1 MQLSSLLGVLRA
13 ARLPVCDPTRPV
25 RALCTDSRK
34 AEPGDLFVCLRG
46 PREDGHRYAADAY
59 ARGCRAFVCEYPP
72 PGLPAEA
79 CVTYVPDSRVALAS
93 LAAAF
98 YGHPEEALTL
108 IGITGTKGKTTT
120 AVMLY
125 RLLLRA
131 GIPVGYIG
139 SLGVWY
145 AGREEEGVNTTPA
158 ITDLCRIF
166 SAMRAAG
173 VRTVVMEVSSQALC
187 CERVAGL
194 TFPLT
199 IYTNLAADHVG
210 EGEHPDHAHYRA
222 AKARLFSDFS
232 CRTMVANLDDESA
245 PFMIG
250 GSSARRVLT
259 VSARGDGAADY
270 TAAHIR
276 PVRRGV
282 AFATTFYLCRRGG
295 AEIPVTLP
303 LPGECNVSDALLAL
317 AAAEAYLTEWEGREG
332 DTLRALAYGLCDI
345 RVPGRFETVAI
356 PGTGADFLIDYA
368 HNGFSMAAA
377 IAALRLYAPAH
388 LVCLFGSVGGRTY
401 SRRADLARAACAA
414 DFCIVTSDNPDT
426 ETPEETM
433 REICTVLEENGR
445 EYTAIPD
452 RAQAVRYAVLHARPG
467 DVVLLCGKGQERY
480 QLIDGR
486 RVPFSEKECLL
497 AAGEELA
504 RHAVL

>member
-1 MQLSSLLGVLRA
+1 MQLFSLLGVLRA
-13 ARLPVCDPTRPV
+13 ARLPACDTEYPV
-25 RALCTDSRK
+25 RALCTDSRR
-34 AEPGDLFVCLRG
+34 AGPGDLFICLRG
-46 PREDGHRYAADAY
+46 PREDGHDYAADAY

-72 PGLPAEA
+72 PGIPPEA
-79 CVTYVPDSRVALAS
+79 CVTYVPDSRLALAA
-93 LAAAF
+93 LATAF
-98 YGHPEEALTL
+98 YGHPEEGLTL

-131 GIPVGYIG
+131 GVPVGYIG
-139 SLGVWY
+139 SLGAWY
-145 AGREEEGVNTTPA
+145 AGQEEEAVNTTPA
-158 ITDLCRIF
+158 ITDLCRLF
-166 SAMRAAG
+166 SAMRARG

-250 GSSARRVLT
+250 GSSARRIVT
-259 VSARGDGAADY
+259 VSAHGDPAADFA
-270 TAAHIR
+270 AAHIR
-276 PVRRGV
+276 PLRRGP
-282 AFATTFYLCRRGG
+282 AFATAFCLCRRSGT
-295 AEIPVTLP
+295 EIPVTLP

-317 AAAEAYLTEWEGREG
+317 AAAEAYLSEWEDREG
-332 DTLRALAYGLCDI
+332 DILRALAYGLADVH
-345 RVPGRFETVAI
+345 VPGRFEPVVL

-368 HNGFSMAAA
+368 HNGFSLSAA

-414 DFCIVTSDNPDT
+414 DFCIVTADNPDT

-433 REICTVLEENGR
+433 REICAVLEENGKD
-445 EYTAIPD
+445 YAAIPD

-467 DVVLLCGKGQERY
+467 DLVLLCGKGEEHY
-480 QLIDGR
+480 QIVDGR
-486 RVPFSEKECLL
+486 RVPFSEKACLL